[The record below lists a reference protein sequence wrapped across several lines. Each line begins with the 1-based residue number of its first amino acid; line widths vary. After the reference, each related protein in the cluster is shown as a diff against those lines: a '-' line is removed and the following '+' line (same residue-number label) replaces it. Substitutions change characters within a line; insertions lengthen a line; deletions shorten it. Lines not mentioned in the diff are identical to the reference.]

1 MSFAIDQ
8 TTNKKRSRGLSQA
21 MLKFGCIHMDLG
33 NGTWIYILTYVCNAH
48 SYDSFHIDLFLKM
61 LITTWIFVLSS
72 LFALIFWNK
81 NKHSSKCFFS
91 WFLTSVLY
99 IYIFPYFQFVQ
110 SLCDWTRQSCIQN
123 CIFSISLLPWS
134 QTLVWDISLG
144 KVVKW
149 TTL

>member
-72 LFALIFWNK
+72 LFALIFRNK
-81 NKHSSKCFFS
+81 NKPSSKCFFS

-99 IYIFPYFQFVQ
+99 IYFHTFNLYSLYAIGHVNHVLKIASFLFLYF
-110 SLCDWTRQSCIQN
+110 LDH
-123 CIFSISLLPWS
+123 
-134 QTLVWDISLG
+134 
-144 KVVKW
+144 KH
-149 TTL
+149 